1 MKKMR
6 EGEGEDLDNA
16 DDDGQRG
23 RSEKEE
29 KEIKDL
35 IANETKQW
43 DQERLQARNAKIVSK
58 AAGNQPMQTRD
69 RDEE

>member
-16 DDDGQRG
+16 DDDLDN
-23 RSEKEE
+23 EEEALKEE

-35 IANETKQW
+35 IA
-43 DQERLQARNAKIVSK
+43 
-58 AAGNQPMQTRD
+58 
-69 RDEE
+69 